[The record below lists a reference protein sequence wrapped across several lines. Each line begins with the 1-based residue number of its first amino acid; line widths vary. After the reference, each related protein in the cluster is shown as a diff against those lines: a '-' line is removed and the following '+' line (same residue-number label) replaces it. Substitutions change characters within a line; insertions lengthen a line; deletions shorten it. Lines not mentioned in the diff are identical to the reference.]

1 MGRAKELNG
10 INKSKANFQ
19 MKILARFA
27 RFFLKIHSKCKQ
39 QYFVFKM

>member
-10 INKSKANFQ
+10 IDKSKANFQ

-27 RFFLKIHSKCKQ
+27 RFF
-39 QYFVFKM
+39 